1 MKNKSPIA
9 DTLARPLV
17 ADRTRCY
24 GYRCKE
30 KESCLR
36 FLTIT
41 LDDPL
46 KLYSYVNSLIPP
58 LLDICKDKIPLEK

>member
-1 MKNKSPIA
+1 MTKPLIA
-9 DTLARPLV
+9 DK
-17 ADRTRCY
+17 TRCY
-24 GYRCKE
+24 GYRCSE

-46 KLYSYVNSLIPP
+46 RMHSYVSTLIPP
-58 LLDICKDKIPLEK
+58 LLDTCKDKIPLEK